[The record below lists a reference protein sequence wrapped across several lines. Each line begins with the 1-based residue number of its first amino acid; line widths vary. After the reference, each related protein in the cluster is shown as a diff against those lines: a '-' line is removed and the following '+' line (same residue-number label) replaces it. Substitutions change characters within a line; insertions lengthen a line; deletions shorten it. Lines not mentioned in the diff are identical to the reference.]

1 MVGHAKPRGDRI
13 KLHFYLCEK
22 CDLSIIVSE
31 LSSDWTII
39 PIISAIG
46 FFRLICPRKRDA
58 TARVFLQCIVV
69 FLT

>member
-1 MVGHAKPRGDRI
+1 MVGHAEQRGDRI

-39 PIISAIG
+39 PRISAIG
-46 FFRLICPRKRDA
+46 FFDLY
-58 TARVFLQCIVV
+58 ARENEMQLQEFFYNV
-69 FLT
+69 